1 MLRFKKTESYDDFEE
16 NDAFVDEGFE
26 SMDAEAEDEVFGA
39 PAEPAPAFGAPAT
52 TALKIVNP
60 KDFKDAV
67 EIANLMMNGNT
78 VLMNVENLEK
88 DQNLALSVI
97 SYLKGAVHVAGGVL
111 TRVSKTTVVVAPKN
125 VDVSSIETMVSAD

>member
-1 MLRFKKTESYDDFEE
+1 MLKFTKKNENYNEIDE
-16 NDAFVDEGFE
+16 NDAFVEEGFDT
-26 SMDAEAEDEVFGA
+26 MDTDADDAFGA
-39 PAEPAPAFGAPAT
+39 PAEAAPSFGAPAT

-78 VLMNVENLEK
+78 VLMNVEGLEK
-88 DQNLALSVI
+88 DQSLALRVV
-97 SYLKGAVHVAGGVL
+97 SYLQGAVHVAGGVM
-111 TRVSKTTVVVAPKN
+111 TRVSKSTIVVAPKN